1 MTYVPPFLPLS
12 LSFPLS
18 PPICLSTPLSS
29 LTKPQEGKEWREIRR
44 AYAALDGS
52 QHGTST
58 LPNRYE
64 RLKTNFVLVRAE
76 DNALIVEVKR
86 DVEDKFAVEKW
97 GLIAEAVEGRGG
109 GAYDVS
115 FFAMLF

>member
-1 MTYVPPFLPLS
+1 MRDAGSGWPA
-12 LSFPLS
+12 
-18 PPICLSTPLSS
+18 
-29 LTKPQEGKEWREIRR
+29 IRR

-64 RLKTNFVLVRAE
+64 RLKANFVLVRDE

-86 DVEDKFAVEKW
+86 EVEEKFAEEKW
-97 GLIAEAVEGRGG
+97 GLIAEAVESRGG
-109 GAYDVS
+109 GGYDVS
-115 FFAMLF
+115 SLVFALWIG